1 MGSFFSTLLNPGAA
15 AAAEEE
21 GSAVVAVHSKESWN
35 EHWTA
40 HKNTNKLLVI
50 DFSAT
55 WCGPCRFIEPTF
67 KALAAKFTEASF
79 VKIDVDELSICLL
92 IEIHEVD
99 QEVSQQ
105 WKVQAMPTFVLVKGG
120 KEVARIVGAKEAE
133 LQGKVAQF
141 IA

>member
-1 MGSFFSTLLNPGAA
+1 MGSFFSTLLNPAAA

-40 HKNTNKLLVI
+40 HKNSNKLLVI

-55 WCGPCRFIEPTF
+55 WCGPCRFIEPNF
-67 KALAAKFTEASF
+67 KALASRFNEASF
-79 VKIDVDELSICLL
+79 VKIDVDELS
-92 IEIHEVD
+92 
-99 QEVSQQ
+99 EVSQQ
-105 WKVQAMPTFVLVKGG
+105 WRVQAMPTFVLVKGG
-120 KEVARIVGAKEAE
+120 KEVARVVGAKKEE
-133 LQGKVAQF
+133 LQSKVEQF